1 MKKEKFKMKKS
12 VQPRMDTD
20 GHGLLRRAIQAFA
33 DFIRRVV
40 SGPNS
45 IAKELVS
52 IRVHPCPSVV
62 KIFPASLSAAVIF
75 HFSFFILP
83 CPAFPP
89 APHHEIYG
97 NVRDQFGEPLQIT
110 TAVVRMETQ
119 SGITNS
125 VKVIPGL
132 APGQNYSLTLPMD
145 AGITA
150 DLYKPTALRPL
161 LPFQMKVKIANTT
174 YLPMEMSGG
183 LRNLGQP
190 SGRTRLDL
198 TLGVDSDGDG
208 LPDAWEQA
216 LLAMLGGGT
225 LADINPG
232 DDADGDGLTNL
243 QEYLA
248 GTYAFDPADGFR
260 MELKRMNGTAP
271 VLEFLAL
278 RGRSYSVQVST
289 NLVNWTSL
297 RFRLPSEGESSSLR
311 STYSSGD
318 VRYLEVEAEAQAT
331 SQKFFY
337 RLMVQ

>member
-1 MKKEKFKMKKS
+1 MGS
-12 VQPRMDTD
+12 LRPR
-20 GHGLLRRAIQAFA
+20 H
-33 DFIRRVV
+33 RVEIW
-40 SGPNS
+40 SLGFLWILGFGIWNFS
-45 IAKELVS
+45 
-52 IRVHPCPSVV
+52 
-62 KIFPASLSAAVIF
+62 AS
-75 HFSFFILP
+75 
-83 CPAFPP
+83 AFPP

-97 NVRDQFGEPLQIT
+97 NVRDQFGEPLQINN
-110 TAVVRMETQ
+110 AVVRMETQ

-125 VKVIPGL
+125 VKVTPGL

-161 LPFQMKVKIANTT
+161 LPFQMKVKIGSTT
-174 YLPMEMSGG
+174 FLPMEMSGG

-208 LPDAWEQA
+208 LPDAWEYA

-225 LADINPG
+225 LADIRPG
-232 DDADGDGLTNL
+232 DDSDGDGLTNL

-260 MELKRMNGTAP
+260 MELKRMNGTSP

-278 RGRSYSVQVST
+278 RGRSYSLQVST

-311 STYSSGD
+311 STYSSTD
-318 VRYLEVEAEAQAT
+318 VQYLEVEAEPQTT